1 MPNLSKRARRLKQ
14 YGNTQIVIPV
24 LISDT
29 RYSAFKR
36 LILGQGKNINK
47 VTRDLIEEAY
57 GEQLDEIEQ
66 VILLESGEQES
77 A

>member
-1 MPNLSKRARRLKQ
+1 MANLSKRARRLKQ
-14 YGNTQIVIPV
+14 YGNTQQVIPI
-24 LISDT
+24 LISQT

-47 VTRDLIEEAY
+47 VIRDLVEEAY
-57 GEQLDEIEQ
+57 GERLDEIEQ
-66 VILLESGEQES
+66 GILLETGKQES